1 MKASIIPTSRTLLPA
16 FANPPTSPKKRA

>member
-16 FANPPTSPKKRA
+16 FVDQPTSPKKRA